1 MYVLYAAMA
10 THQHIKNLQAKGCLC
25 GYLQD
30 KLMLSY

>member
-10 THQHIKNLQAKGCLC
+10 TYQHIKNPQANGRLC